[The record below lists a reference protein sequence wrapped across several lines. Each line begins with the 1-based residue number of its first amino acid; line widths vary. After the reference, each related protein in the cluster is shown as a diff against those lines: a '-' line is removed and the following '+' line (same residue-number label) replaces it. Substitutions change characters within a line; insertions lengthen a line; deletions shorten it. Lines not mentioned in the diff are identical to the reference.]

1 MHKHVTVS
9 RTEARAMASHPQLDI
24 DFCRCGA
31 FRLAGCERW
40 VEVATCKEGEYR
52 PMRKIKGHRH
62 KVANRS
68 AARLLGTHA
77 TMRVEDCACG
87 AFRLLSVS
95 KWIEPSSRDLTIAE
109 ACQYLNV
116 GYDVIYR
123 MLWKGLVHGD
133 KRAIAG
139 SHKPGWYI
147 PVAEL
152 DRFRFARL
160 RR

>member
-1 MHKHVTVS
+1 MHQHVTVS
-9 RTEARAMASHPQLDI
+9 PAEVRALASHSQLDT
-24 DFCRCGA
+24 DVCRCGA

-40 VEVATCKEGEYR
+40 VEGEARNEGEYQ
-52 PMRKIKGHRH
+52 PMRKSKSHRH
-62 KVANRS
+62 KVAIRS
-68 AARLLGTHA
+68 AARPLGAHA

-95 KWIEPSSRDLTIAE
+95 KWIEPSPPDLTIVE

-123 MLWKGLVHGD
+123 LLWKGLLHGE

-139 SHKPGWYI
+139 SRKPGWYI

-152 DRFRFARL
+152 DRFRFAGLRL
-160 RR
+160 